1 MPTVTAEVI
10 VLRMHRSAAAGAAR
24 PRRTRLGFL
33 PGRYGPVMRLL
44 LNVIW
49 LVFSGIWMAICYA
62 LAGIIACVLVVTI
75 PFGIASFRMAN
86 YALWPFGRTVVRR
99 SDAGAA
105 SAVGNVLWFVLFG
118 LWLALGHVVTGILL
132 CITVIGVPLGVAN
145 LKMVPIALFPLGREI
160 VRI

>member
-1 MPTVTAEVI
+1 
-10 VLRMHRSAAAGAAR
+10 
-24 PRRTRLGFL
+24 
-33 PGRYGPVMRLL
+33 MRFL

-49 LVFSGIWMAICYA
+49 LVFSGIWMAIGYA
-62 LAGIIACVLVVTI
+62 LAGIVAFVLVVTI

-86 YALWPFGRTVVRR
+86 YALWPFGRRVLRR

-105 SAVGNVLWFVLFG
+105 SALGNVLWLLLFG
-118 LWLALGHVVTGILL
+118 WWLALGHVVSGILL

-145 LKMVPIALFPLGREI
+145 FKMVPIALLPLGREI

>member
-1 MPTVTAEVI
+1 
-10 VLRMHRSAAAGAAR
+10 
-24 PRRTRLGFL
+24 
-33 PGRYGPVMRLL
+33 MRFL

-62 LAGIIACVLVVTI
+62 MAGIIACVLVVTI

-86 YALWPFGRTVVRR
+86 YALWPFGRTVIRR

-105 SAVGNVLWFVLFG
+105 SAVGNVLWFLLFG
-118 LWLALGHVVTGILL
+118 LLLALGHVVTGILL
-132 CITVIGVPLGVAN
+132 CITVIGIPLGVAN
-145 LKMVPIALFPLGREI
+145 FKMIPIALLPLGREI

>member
-1 MPTVTAEVI
+1 
-10 VLRMHRSAAAGAAR
+10 
-24 PRRTRLGFL
+24 
-33 PGRYGPVMRLL
+33 MRLL

-49 LVFSGIWMAICYA
+49 LVFAGLWMAICYA
-62 LAGIIACVLVVTI
+62 AAGIIAFVFVVTI

-105 SAVGNVLWFVLFG
+105 SVLGNVLWVVLFG
-118 LWLALGHVVTGILL
+118 LWLALGHAVTGILL
-132 CITVIGVPLGVAN
+132 CITIVGLPLGAASF
-145 LKMVPIALFPLGREI
+145 KMIPIALLPLGREI

>member
-1 MPTVTAEVI
+1 
-10 VLRMHRSAAAGAAR
+10 
-24 PRRTRLGFL
+24 
-33 PGRYGPVMRLL
+33 MRFL

-49 LVFSGIWMAICYA
+49 LVFSGIWMAIGYA
-62 LAGIIACVLVVTI
+62 LAGVIAFILVVTI

-86 YALWPFGRTVVRR
+86 YALWPFGRTVVHR

-118 LWLALGHVVTGILL
+118 WWLALGHAISGLLL
-132 CITVIGVPLGVAN
+132 CITVIGLPLGMAN
-145 LKMVPIALFPLGREI
+145 FKMIPIALLPLGREI